1 MRKTGEEI
9 ALMAESGRR
18 LARVIEQLAAMV
30 KPGVTTSEIDARA
43 LELIR
48 AGGDEPSFLGYAP
61 AGAEKPY
68 PATLCASVN
77 ESIVHGLP
85 SSRALKEGDIVTLDL
100 GLIHKGWHS
109 DSARTIAVGTV
120 PDRVAALIA
129 ATEEALAAGINAA
142 QPGGHMGDIGN
153 AIAQVARKNKVFV
166 VEGLGG
172 HGIGRALH
180 EEPYVSN
187 TGKPGKGMRLSPGL
201 VIAIEP
207 MFSLGS
213 RIIQQMPD
221 DSFVTFDGSYAAHS
235 EHTVAI
241 TEEGPRVLTAPGEAR

>member
-1 MRKTGEEI
+1 MAMKKTAAEI
-9 ALMAESGRR
+9 ELMAESGRR
-18 LARVIEQLAAMV
+18 LARVIDQLVDMIT
-30 KPGVTTSEIDARA
+30 PGVSTQQIDARA

-61 AGAEKPY
+61 AGAGKPY

-77 ESIVHGLP
+77 QTIVHGLP
-85 SSRALKEGDIVTLDL
+85 NARPLQEGDVVTLDL

-109 DSARTIAVGTV
+109 DSARTIAVGNV
-120 PDRVAALIA
+120 PERITNLIT
-129 ATEEALAAGINAA
+129 ATEEALAAGIAAA
-142 QPGGHMGDIGN
+142 QPGMHMGDIGN
-153 AIAQVARKNKVFV
+153 AIASVARKYKVAV

-187 TGKPGKGMRLSPGL
+187 HGKPGKGMRLSPGL

-207 MFSLGS
+207 MFALGS
-213 RIIQQMPD
+213 RIIQQMTD
-221 DSFVTFDGSYAAHS
+221 DSFETFDGSYAAHS

-241 TEEGPRVLTAPGEAR
+241 TENGPVVLTASQR